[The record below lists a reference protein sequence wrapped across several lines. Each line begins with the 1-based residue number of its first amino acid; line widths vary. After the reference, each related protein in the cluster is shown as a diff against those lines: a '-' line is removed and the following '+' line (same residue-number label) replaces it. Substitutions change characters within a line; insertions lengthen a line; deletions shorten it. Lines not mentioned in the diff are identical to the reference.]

1 MTIPTTVSPVTGCDS
16 TPALT
21 TDEEIVPS
29 VRVTE
34 TTTSPWSPATSR
46 LKSSMFAMTPFNS
59 PAEATARSALT
70 QRPAAPGAAMIT
82 KDSYTY
88 SIKILRQEKTLRD
101 HVNATGLRM
110 WSGVIRM
117 RWGTRSIL
125 GQADVGGWL
134 GRSGRRP
141 GVVRPAAE

>member
-1 MTIPTTVSPVTGCDS
+1 MPPLITMPTTVSPVTGCGS

-59 PAEATARSALT
+59 AAEARAHPR
-70 QRPAAPGAAMIT
+70 
-82 KDSYTY
+82 
-88 SIKILRQEKTLRD
+88 LRT
-101 HVNATGLRM
+101 
-110 WSGVIRM
+110 W
-117 RWGTRSIL
+117 
-125 GQADVGGWL
+125 
-134 GRSGRRP
+134 
-141 GVVRPAAE
+141 